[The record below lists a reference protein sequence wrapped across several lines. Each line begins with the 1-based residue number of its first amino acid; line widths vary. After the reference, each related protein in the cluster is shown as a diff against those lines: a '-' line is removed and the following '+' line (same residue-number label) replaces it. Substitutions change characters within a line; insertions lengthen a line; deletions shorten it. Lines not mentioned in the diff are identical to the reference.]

1 MKHISIVLGLA
12 LFIVTGVSAQSISDV
27 SSKDGAYK
35 AVQTTVKDGYLSLF
49 SGNKFRPTQAVSRKE
64 MAIVIDQLIKNAQDS
79 NISLTKAEIQELEHL
94 SKSFKTEYADLKTQI
109 NTFVTNQESN
119 TQEIKTLHHDITKL
133 NIQLQDEIAEL
144 KKQRRYTWM
153 GIGAAALLGI
163 IL

>member
-1 MKHISIVLGLA
+1 MKVFGTILLAVTLLISGA
-12 LFIVTGVSAQSISDV
+12 SAQSISDV

-35 AVQTTVKDGYLSLF
+35 AVQTTVSDGYLSLF
-49 SGNKFRPTQAVSRKE
+49 NGNQFKPNEAVSRKE
-64 MAIVIDQLIKNAQDS
+64 MALIIDQLLKNAKDS

-109 NTFVTNQESN
+109 STFVTNQEAN
-119 TQEIKTLHHDITKL
+119 TQEIKTLHHDITQL
-133 NIQLQDEIAEL
+133 NAQLQDEIIEL
-144 KKQRRYTWM
+144 KKQRRYTWI